1 MVVLPIAMA
10 WYTYVA
16 GGVSFA
22 TLILLGVLGYKYWE
36 KTRKEQNTKAATAPA
51 EDRPEA
57 PSVPAPIRT
66 LEPAQLKPVF
76 RRGVRNLKRKST
88 TSDPIYDIPWLLM
101 VGPPASGKSSI
112 LAAVESEGMKA
123 DPAFKKLSGRAGCD
137 WAFLSGGVVIEVAG
151 DYLYEDGDPTSS
163 RTGWGKLLGLLRSF
177 RKARPIDGIVLTF
190 SAAELLKRGAQA
202 EVERELVA
210 RRLLDALQALQR
222 RLGVRCP
229 VYIIVSRCD
238 QMDGFGSFVK
248 QLPDSAGPEVLGWS
262 NPYSLEATFRDEWL
276 TEAYASVESSVAEL
290 QLALLSA
297 AGPALPEAGELYLF
311 RHQLTSTR
319 DSLTKVVSSLFK
331 STVYLEPFMLRGVYF
346 CGDPAMSASD
356 EGPEGTTI
364 LTPPTTD
371 RAQPLFVSKLFA
383 TKILSETGLTK
394 LGSRAFA
401 ARLRGVRT
409 VQFLFGAIIV
419 TLATG
424 IALATQRLM
433 KASSVLKPVLNSMR
447 GGDATEVADAGGSK
461 PVDRADK
468 YSRSFTVRLLGDTGE
483 LAYGRLRSLFV
494 PSSYVSDLDQQI
506 QSAVT
511 HGYETVILPSF
522 VAELKLRAEEQ
533 FTPVAQSETR
543 QIPGA
548 ALEQTPAFG
557 ELRQRVD
564 ALQALEATA
573 AQYRDFVAA
582 GKSDKDKANAAP
594 APTGGKDA
602 AGKDAA
608 GKDAAAPVAAAAA
621 PPPAGGAAEAIPTGP
636 VKSIA
641 ELGALTEKLLD
652 TALPAGF
659 YANFEYHQM
668 ALRKAVGPDFDPTG
682 FQEIAAE
689 RARHLVG
696 AIYDSIFNTAEL
708 TDALRKVEDEL
719 DRFSRLQLTPQ
730 PSALTVQV
738 MRNLAEAISDAESQA
753 RRSRLPML
761 LGSQWEPGEQFK
773 DLLDDI
779 EASPF
784 FPRTLAEELRDL
796 GQSRF
801 AEAFDR
807 LYKTRVK
814 QFDSLLEQ
822 RLWSSS
828 FGINARVLML
838 RDALEALVNADYLD
852 VLPTA
857 KLNEVDDESLTLI
870 WDVDLL
876 ENARRIAQNYD
887 AVRSSGFNSVG
898 PEFADKLSQIAEI
911 HALDFLTATTARS
924 QRVEEVKEDESEE
937 QAEGLA
943 EWQER
948 ELANFKRAEP
958 VLTGLIDQL
967 AKSGF
972 IDLSRDL
979 RRVVFRQAGTLL
991 GFADVALSNS
1001 RPYKA
1006 AQATFDW
1013 WDGRTPPVAEAYG
1026 LSDVLELKSFV
1037 SAQRQ
1042 VVKRLARDRAQPLV
1056 SLLNDKDLTDILGNP
1071 DEAGQIDQS
1080 LQQWKSI
1087 IESLKQQEAKQPGN
1101 PIDSLESFILNDMS
1115 KVTLEICTDPALL
1128 RDVPRDAGE
1137 YFGDQRAWLRSSILQ
1152 RCGDLAAGQA
1162 SLLWDEVRLE
1172 FEPLMDK
1179 FPFKSDSPF
1188 DSDPVKVKRAL
1199 DLAMDFI
1206 KKHESTIANNNKFLG
1221 TRRELQAFIRYIKSV
1236 SDFFATTLTVDG
1248 QVPGL
1253 SFDVGIKFRINQ
1265 KLEVGASQVIDW
1277 RMRLARFEADLRVK
1291 EEDRFRWGL
1300 SDRVELSFRWATQA
1314 PDQPTKEKLP
1324 ESARLESGTVSYVYA
1339 GPWALLRLLS
1349 AHGAIDDMMENRQEP
1364 LHPLV
1369 FQVETARS
1377 NVPKDDPDYGQ
1388 VRMARLFVRIELFS
1402 PVSKA
1407 RLNLPM
1413 FPSCTPDLERRQM
1426 CEGRL

>member
-16 GGVSFA
+16 GGVSLA

-36 KTRKEQNTKAATAPA
+36 KTRKEKNTKSATAPA

-88 TSDPIYDIPWLLM
+88 TRDPIYDIPWLLM

-112 LAAVESEGMKA
+112 LAAIESEGMKA

-190 SAAELLKRGAQA
+190 SAAELMKRGAQA

-229 VYIIVSRCD
+229 VYVVVSRCD

-248 QLPDSAGPEVLGWS
+248 QLPDTAGPEVLGWS

-276 TEAYASVESSVAEL
+276 TEAYASVESSVAEV

-297 AGPALPEAGELYLF
+297 PGPALPDAGELFLF
-311 RHQLTSTR
+311 RQQLTSTR

-346 CGDPAMSASD
+346 CGDPEMSASD
-356 EGPEGTTI
+356 EGPDGTAI
-364 LTPPTTD
+364 LTPPSTD
-371 RAQPLFVSKLFA
+371 RAQPLFVNKLFG
-383 TKILSETGLTK
+383 TKILAETGLTK

-409 VQFLFGAIIV
+409 VQFLYGAIVI
-419 TLATG
+419 TLVTG

-461 PVDRADK
+461 PADGAAK
-468 YSRSFTVRLLGDTGE
+468 YSRSFTVRLLGDMGE
-483 LAYGRLRSLFV
+483 LAYGRLRSLFL
-494 PSSYVSDLDQQI
+494 PSSYFSDLDKQI
-506 QSAVT
+506 QAAVT
-511 HGYETVILPSF
+511 HGYETVIFPSF

-543 QIPGA
+543 QVPGA

-564 ALQALEATA
+564 ALQAIEVTA
-573 AQYRDFVAA
+573 GQYRDFVTA
-582 GKSDKDKANAAP
+582 GKAVETDSKAAS
-594 APTGGKDA
+594 PTAGAKDA
-602 AGKDAA
+602 ADVAQPPADAA
-608 GKDAAAPVAAAAA
+608 TQSA
-621 PPPAGGAAEAIPTGP
+621 PAGPS
-636 VKSIA
+636 KSVA
-641 ELGALTEKLLD
+641 ELGALIEKLLD

-659 YANFEYHQM
+659 YANFEYHET
-668 ALRKAVGPDFDPTG
+668 ALREAVGPDFDPTT

-730 PSALTVQV
+730 PSAVTVQV

-773 DLLDDI
+773 DLMGDI

-784 FPRTLAEELRDL
+784 FPRTLAQELRDL

-801 AEAFDR
+801 TEAFDR

-887 AVRSSGFNSVG
+887 AVRASGFNSVG
-898 PEFADKLSQIAEI
+898 PEFSEKLSQIAEI
-911 HALDFLTATTARS
+911 HALDFLTATVARS

-1001 RPYKA
+1001 RPYKT
-1006 AQATFDW
+1006 AQATFVW

-1080 LQQWKSI
+1080 LQQWKRI

-1101 PIDSLESFILNDMS
+1101 PIDALESFILNDMS
-1115 KVTLEICTDPALL
+1115 KVTLENCSDPALL

-1137 YFGDQRAWLRSSILQ
+1137 YFGDQRAWLRYSILE

-1179 FPFKSDSPF
+1179 FPFKGDSPF
-1188 DSDPVKVKRAL
+1188 DADPVKVKRAL

-1206 KKHESTIANNNKFLG
+1206 KKHEGTIANNNTFLG

-1265 KLEVGASQVIDW
+1265 KLEVGASQIIDW

-1324 ESARLESGTVSYVYA
+1324 ESARLELGTVSYVYA
-1339 GPWALLRLLS
+1339 GPWSLLRLLS
-1349 AHGAIDDMMENRQEP
+1349 AHGAPDDMMENRQEP
-1364 LHPLV
+1364 RHPLV

-1413 FPSCTPDLERRQM
+1413 FPSCTPDLSRPQM